1 MAINLDHQRD
11 KLSTT
16 SQLLTLN
23 TTGALVLP
31 SGTTVQ
37 ATSTIEGQLRYDT
50 DKTKLQQ
57 YQQNTDNGDVAV
69 RVKNFDEDI
78 IELKDNVSHKNLDGL
93 INSDSSIITDNFI
106 SEVEIA
112 KIFICSSERPLNI
125 LYVTPGVET
134 IPAPTIEILA
144 TLSL

>member
-57 YQQNTDNGDVAV
+57 YINGAWSSVSTKENLSELDDVT
-69 RVKNFDEDI
+69 
-78 IELKDNVSHKNLDGL
+78 L
-93 INSDSSIITDNFI
+93 
-106 SEVEIA
+106 
-112 KIFICSSERPLNI
+112 
-125 LYVTPGVET
+125 VTPGGGAEYLRYNGT
-134 IPAPTIEILA
+134 KIENIAL
-144 TLSL
+144 TLNELHDVVN

>member
-57 YQQNTDNGDVAV
+57 YINGAWNSVSTKEKLLELDDVT
-69 RVKNFDEDI
+69 
-78 IELKDNVSHKNLDGL
+78 L
-93 INSDSSIITDNFI
+93 
-106 SEVEIA
+106 
-112 KIFICSSERPLNI
+112 
-125 LYVTPGVET
+125 VTPSGGSEYLKYNGTKV
-134 IPAPTIEILA
+134 
-144 TLSL
+144 